1 LLDELLLRELDAE
14 AGDRLELVE
23 RPTGVAEPA
32 AAHLPERHAAGG
44 DERADDD
51 RSLVA
56 HPSGRVLVDDRAS
69 ELGPKVERGAAADE
83 GVSQRERLVGRQ
95 ALEVDG
101 HAEGRELVVGD
112 LTAGVSEHEL

>member
-23 RPTGVAEPA
+23 RPAGVAEPS

-51 RSLVA
+51 RGLVA
-56 HPSGRVLVDDRAS
+56 HASCRVPVDDQAP
-69 ELGPKVERGAAADE
+69 ELRLEVERGAAADE
-83 GVSQRERLVGRQ
+83 SIRQGERLLGRQ
-95 ALEVDG
+95 ALEVD
-101 HAEGRELVVGD
+101 R
-112 LTAGVSEHEL
+112 